1 MKLKNIQTF
10 NKSFDND
17 DTNRYLPWLIACM
30 VFLAT
35 LAVSAIFMVNSTTAR
50 LSSSFS
56 NSITVQIPIN
66 EISTVNEKNKK
77 LALDVLASYKGIKR
91 ANLVIPEDVSSLL
104 EPWLGKYTNTQN
116 LPIPI
121 VIDAEIDRNAS
132 IDVQIL
138 TNKLSKLIPNITLD
152 DHREWLNNF
161 YRTLDALEVLA
172 SFVVLLIVL
181 SAIVTIIF
189 ATRTSM
195 GLQKDTIS
203 ILHLIGA
210 TDQYIANQ
218 FSIRAAWLGI
228 RGGIGGLVV
237 AIPML
242 IGLEAIIKVS
252 EAGVLPQL
260 ALDGSGWIGVILI
273 LPTVILIAMFTA
285 YSTVLRT
292 LSSMA

>member
-1 MKLKNIQTF
+1 MHLPNA
-10 NKSFDND
+10 NKD
-17 DTNRYLPWLIACM
+17 
-30 VFLAT
+30 
-35 LAVSAIFMVNSTTAR
+35 
-50 LSSSFS
+50 
-56 NSITVQIPIN
+56 SISKTPKAHEYIQIPIN
-66 EISTVNEKNKK
+66 EISSINEKNKK
-77 LALDVLASYKGIKR
+77 VALDVLASYKGIKR

-104 EPWLGKYTNTQN
+104 EPWLGKYANTQN

-138 TNKLSKLIPNITLD
+138 TNKLSNLIPNITLD

>member
-104 EPWLGKYTNTQN
+104 EPWLGKYANTQN

-132 IDVQIL
+132 IEVQIL
-138 TNKLSKLIPNITLD
+138 TNKLSNLIPN
-152 DHREWLNNF
+152 
-161 YRTLDALEVLA
+161 
-172 SFVVLLIVL
+172 
-181 SAIVTIIF
+181 
-189 ATRTSM
+189 
-195 GLQKDTIS
+195 
-203 ILHLIGA
+203 
-210 TDQYIANQ
+210 
-218 FSIRAAWLGI
+218 
-228 RGGIGGLVV
+228 
-237 AIPML
+237 
-242 IGLEAIIKVS
+242 
-252 EAGVLPQL
+252 
-260 ALDGSGWIGVILI
+260 
-273 LPTVILIAMFTA
+273 
-285 YSTVLRT
+285 
-292 LSSMA
+292 